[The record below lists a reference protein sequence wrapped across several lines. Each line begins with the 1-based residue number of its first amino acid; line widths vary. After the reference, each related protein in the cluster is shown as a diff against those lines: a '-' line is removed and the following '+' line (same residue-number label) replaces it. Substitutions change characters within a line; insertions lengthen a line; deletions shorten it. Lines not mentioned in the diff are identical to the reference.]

1 LRHAASRGRRTEPQ
15 CLKVSSVERAT
26 FPLFKLLVITGAIF
40 VSVSSE
46 FLPTGILP
54 EIASDL
60 TVSESQVGLL
70 VTIFAFTVALTA
82 TPLTALTTRF
92 SRKPLMITTLA
103 MFAAANVLAAIAPSY
118 EFLIAVRIAAGL
130 AHGVFWAVAGPYA
143 ARLVAPNQLN
153 RAISITNA
161 GGTFAFILGIPFGT
175 AIGHALGWRL
185 AFGVMAGIVVI
196 FTVLVL
202 LFLPDVEHRVP
213 LTTGEIGIPAYRDK
227 SIPAVLIACLV
238 CVVVILG
245 QNIYSTYQVLWL
257 TRVGEI
263 DPSAVGFMLLILGIC
278 GAIGLTLAGWL
289 GDLYPRI
296 AFWGLLASTAV
307 FLVGMWVFQS
317 TPVVVIIAVIGWG
330 ISFGGLPALLQG
342 RVISIAS
349 HRVRDLSSS
358 ALTTAFNIAI
368 GGGALIGGVL
378 LDTFGVGVLPLADAV
393 LAVLGLGLLIVT
405 DLRRRHFPQHQSR

>member
-1 LRHAASRGRRTEPQ
+1 MPESL
-15 CLKVSSVERAT
+15 SVERAT

-60 TVSESQVGLL
+60 SVSESRVGLL

-92 SRKPLMITTLA
+92 PRKPLMITTLLI
-103 MFAAANVLAAIAPSY
+103 FAAANLLAAIAPSY
-118 EFLIAVRIAAGL
+118 EFLVAVRIVAGL

-175 AIGHALGWRL
+175 AIGHALGWQL
-185 AFGVMAGIVVI
+185 AFVVMAGIVLV

-213 LTTGEIGIPAYRDK
+213 LTTGEIGIPAHRDR
-227 SIPAVLIACLV
+227 SIPAVLVACLV
-238 CVVVILG
+238 CLVIILG
-245 QNIYSTYQVLWL
+245 QNIFSTYIVLWL
-257 TRVGEI
+257 TGVGQI
-263 DPSAVGFMLLILGIC
+263 DPALVGVVLLVLGVC
-278 GAIGLTLAGWL
+278 GAIGLALAGWL

-296 AFWGLLASTAV
+296 AFWSLLASTAV
-307 FLVGMWVFQS
+307 FLVGMWAFQS
-317 TPVVVIIAVIGWG
+317 APIIAIVALIGWG
-330 ISFGGLPALLQG
+330 IAFGGLPSLLQG

-378 LDTFGVGVLPLADAV
+378 LDRFDVGILPVADAV
-393 LAVLGLGLLIVT
+393 LALLGLALLIVT
-405 DLRRRHFPQHQSR
+405 DLHRRLPVHRIS

>member
-1 LRHAASRGRRTEPQ
+1 MSESL
-15 CLKVSSVERAT
+15 SVERAT

-60 TVSESQVGLL
+60 SVSESRVGLL

-92 SRKPLMITTLA
+92 PRKPLMITTLLI
-103 MFAAANVLAAIAPSY
+103 FAAANVLAAIAPSY
-118 EFLIAVRIAAGL
+118 EFLVAVRIVAGL

-175 AIGHALGWRL
+175 AIGHALGWQL
-185 AFGVMAGIVVI
+185 AFVVMAGIVLV

-213 LTTGEIGIPAYRDK
+213 LTTGEIGIPAYRDR

-238 CVVVILG
+238 CLVIILG
-245 QNIYSTYQVLWL
+245 QNIFSTYVVLWL
-257 TRVGEI
+257 TGVGQI
-263 DPSAVGFMLLILGIC
+263 DPALVGAVLLVLGVC
-278 GAIGLTLAGWL
+278 GAIGLALAGWL

-296 AFWGLLASTAV
+296 AFWSLLASTAV
-307 FLVGMWVFQS
+307 FLVGMWAFQS
-317 TPVVVIIAVIGWG
+317 APIVAFVALIGWG
-330 ISFGGLPALLQG
+330 IAFGGLPSLLQG

-368 GGGALIGGVL
+368 GGGALIGGLL
-378 LDTFGVGVLPLADAV
+378 LDRFGVGILPVADAV
-393 LAVLGLGLLIVT
+393 LALLGLALLIVT
-405 DLRRRHFPQHQSR
+405 DLRRRLPVHRIA